1 MKNFR
6 LLKMSQMTALEWHRV
21 LALRAQVFVV
31 EQNCPYQDPDGKD
44 VVSYHLLMESGEELV
59 AYARLV
65 PPGVSYPEAAIGRVV
80 TSPSVRR
87 TGWGQELM
95 TIAIAQAQ
103 KQFGVSTICISAQ
116 SYLLRFYQSLG
127 FVAEGEEYLEDDIP
141 HWKMRWKDSEADLGG
156 SLDR

>member
-6 LLKMSQMTALEWHRV
+6 LLKMSDMTALEWHRV

-31 EQNCPYQDPDGKD
+31 EQNCAYQDPDGKD

-65 PPGVSYPEAAIGRVV
+65 PPGVSYAEAAIGRVV
-80 TSPSVRR
+80 TSQTVRGK
-87 TGWGQELM
+87 GWGKSLM
-95 TIAIAQAQ
+95 EIAIAQIQ
-103 KQFGVSTICISAQ
+103 KKFEVNEICISAQ
-116 SYLLRFYQSLG
+116 SYLLKFYSDLG

-141 HWKMRWKDSEADLGG
+141 HWKMRRRS
-156 SLDR
+156 

>member
-1 MKNFR
+1 
-6 LLKMSQMTALEWHRV
+6 MTALEWHRV

-31 EQNCPYQDPDGKD
+31 EQNCAYQDPDGKD

-80 TSPSVRR
+80 TCQTVRGK
-87 TGWGQELM
+87 GWGKALM
-95 TIAIAQAQ
+95 EVAIAQTQ
-103 KQFGVSTICISAQ
+103 KKFEVNEICISAQ
-116 SYLLRFYQSLG
+116 SYLLKFYSDLG

-141 HWKMRWKDSEADLGG
+141 HWKMRRRG
-156 SLDR
+156 

>member
-1 MKNFR
+1 
-6 LLKMSQMTALEWHRV
+6 MTALEWHRV

-31 EQNCPYQDPDGKD
+31 EQNCAYQDPDGKD

-80 TSPSVRR
+80 TSQTVRGK
-87 TGWGQELM
+87 GWGKSLM
-95 TIAIAQAQ
+95 EIAIAQIQ
-103 KQFGVSTICISAQ
+103 KKFEVNEICISAQ
-116 SYLLRFYQSLG
+116 SYLLKFYGDLG

-141 HWKMRWKDSEADLGG
+141 HWKMRRRG
-156 SLDR
+156 

>member
-1 MKNFR
+1 
-6 LLKMSQMTALEWHRV
+6 MTALEWHRV

-31 EQNCPYQDPDGKD
+31 EQNCAYQDPDGKD

-80 TSPSVRR
+80 TSQTVRGK
-87 TGWGQELM
+87 GWGKSLM
-95 TIAIAQAQ
+95 EIAIAQTQ
-103 KQFGVSTICISAQ
+103 KKFEVNEICISAQ
-116 SYLLRFYQSLG
+116 SYLLKFYSDLG

-141 HWKMRWKDSEADLGG
+141 HWKMRRRG
-156 SLDR
+156 

>member
-1 MKNFR
+1 
-6 LLKMSQMTALEWHRV
+6 MTALEWHRV

-31 EQNCPYQDPDGKD
+31 EQNCAYQDPDGKD

-80 TSPSVRR
+80 TCQTVRGK
-87 TGWGQELM
+87 GWGKSLM
-95 TIAIAQAQ
+95 EIAIAQTQ
-103 KQFGVSTICISAQ
+103 KKFEVNEICISAQ
-116 SYLLRFYQSLG
+116 SYLLKFYSDLG

-141 HWKMRWKDSEADLGG
+141 HWKMRRRG
-156 SLDR
+156 

>member
-1 MKNFR
+1 
-6 LLKMSQMTALEWHRV
+6 MTALEWHRV

-31 EQNCPYQDPDGKD
+31 EQNCAYQDPDGKD

-80 TSPSVRR
+80 TCQTVRGK
-87 TGWGQELM
+87 GWGKSLM
-95 TIAIAQAQ
+95 EIAIAQTQ
-103 KQFGVSTICISAQ
+103 KKFEVNEICISAQ
-116 SYLLRFYQSLG
+116 SYLLKFYSDLG

-141 HWKMRWKDSEADLGG
+141 HWKMRRRS
-156 SLDR
+156 

>member
-1 MKNFR
+1 
-6 LLKMSQMTALEWHRV
+6 MTALEWHRV

-65 PPGVSYPEAAIGRVV
+65 PPGVSYAEPAIGRVV
-80 TSPSVRR
+80 TASSVRR
-87 TGWGQELM
+87 TGWGRDLM
-95 TIAIAQAQ
+95 NIAIEQTN
-103 KQFGVSTICISAQ
+103 KQFGTHEICISAQ
-116 SYLLRFYQSLG
+116 SYLLKFYQDLG
-127 FVAEGEEYLEDDIP
+127 FVAEGEEYLEDEIP
-141 HWKMRWKDSEADLGG
+141 HWKMRWKHSEADLGG

>member
-1 MKNFR
+1 
-6 LLKMSQMTALEWHRV
+6 MTALEWHRV

-31 EQNCPYQDPDGKD
+31 EQNCAYQDPDGKD

-80 TSPSVRR
+80 TSQTVRGK
-87 TGWGQELM
+87 GWGKSLM
-95 TIAIAQAQ
+95 EIAIAQTQ
-103 KQFGVSTICISAQ
+103 KKFEVNEICISAQ
-116 SYLLRFYQSLG
+116 SYLLKFYGDLG

-141 HWKMRWKDSEADLGG
+141 HWKMRRRG
-156 SLDR
+156 

>member
-6 LLKMSQMTALEWHRV
+6 LVKMSDMTALEWHRV

-31 EQNCPYQDPDGKD
+31 EQNCAYQDPDGKD

-80 TSPSVRR
+80 TSQTVRGK
-87 TGWGQELM
+87 GWGKALM
-95 TIAIAQAQ
+95 EIAIAQIQ
-103 KQFGVSTICISAQ
+103 KKFEVNEICISAQ
-116 SYLLRFYQSLG
+116 SYLLKFYNDLG
-127 FVAEGEEYLEDDIP
+127 FAAEGEEYLEDDIP
-141 HWKMRWKDSEADLGG
+141 HWKMRRRG
-156 SLDR
+156 

>member
-1 MKNFR
+1 
-6 LLKMSQMTALEWHRV
+6 MTALEWHRV

-31 EQNCPYQDPDGKD
+31 EQNCAYQDPDGKD

-80 TSPSVRR
+80 TSQTVRGK
-87 TGWGQELM
+87 GWGKALM
-95 TIAIAQAQ
+95 EVAIAQTQ
-103 KQFGVSTICISAQ
+103 KKFEVNEICISAQ
-116 SYLLRFYQSLG
+116 SYLLKFYGDLG

-141 HWKMRWKDSEADLGG
+141 HWKMRRRG
-156 SLDR
+156 